1 MDWPF
6 VTRYK
11 GVVSAQKHRDE
22 MIHDLYIG
30 DSARGIPP
38 SGIIRYC

>member
-11 GVVSAQKHRDE
+11 GVVSAQKHRE
-22 MIHDLYIG
+22 EIIQDLFIQDPAG
-30 DSARGIPP
+30 GNAH